1 MQSPYPG
8 AARGLLGLLA
18 LKGGRHMNAIAE
30 KLGPSATDM
39 IRADHTRVLAT
50 FHRYA
55 PDLSAREK
63 RGLVDTICLALEV
76 HAQIE
81 EEIFYPAMQAIDPD
95 IVAKSLPEHAEVK
108 RLVLALRGM
117 QPADAAFDA
126 TVMELMRKV
135 IHHVADEE
143 TTLLPDAERRMAAEL
158 PELGLRMAKRRFE
171 LKAPRAGEMAGS
183 MVRALSG
190 KGMLIGAGAALIGGA
205 IVAGLRSRTLRHHR

>member
-1 MQSPYPG
+1 
-8 AARGLLGLLA
+8 
-18 LKGGRHMNAIAE
+18 MNAIVE

-55 PDLSAREK
+55 PDLTPREK
-63 RGLVDTICLALEV
+63 RGIVDTICLALEV

-81 EEIFYPAMQAIDPD
+81 EELFYPALRPIDPD
-95 IVAKSLPEHAEVK
+95 LVAKSLPEHAEMK
-108 RLVLALRGM
+108 RLILALRGM
-117 QPADAAFDA
+117 SPADAAFDA

-143 TTLLPDAERRMAAEL
+143 TTLLPDAERRMAERL
-158 PELGLRMAKRRFE
+158 PELGLQMAKRRLA
-171 LKAPRAGEMAGS
+171 LKAPRTGEMVGS
-183 MVRALSG
+183 MARAMSG

-205 IVAGLRSRTLRHHR
+205 LLAGLRARRHR